1 MSEFVKKSLKKSL
14 EDESIKNELYKEYSV
29 KKGLR
34 NEDGTGVLVGLT
46 RISDVVGYRKEDGK
60 KIDDYG
66 KLYYRGILVSDIV
79 SKSEGRRYMFE
90 EVCFLILFGHLPNRQ
105 ELEIFKNII
114 AHRYELPD
122 RYLEHSILNFPSK
135 NLMNKLQQEVLMM
148 YRYDKYDPD
157 SRDTWD

>member
-46 RISDVVGYRKEDGK
+46 RISDVVGYRKVDGK

-90 EVCFLILFGHLPNRQ
+90 
-105 ELEIFKNII
+105 
-114 AHRYELPD
+114 
-122 RYLEHSILNFPSK
+122 
-135 NLMNKLQQEVLMM
+135 
-148 YRYDKYDPD
+148 
-157 SRDTWD
+157 